1 VLPSLERVAARGSP
15 YLDALLGAIREEMD
29 AARGGP
35 APTHGPLRALGYAGW
50 SALLTYRPP
59 AS

>member
-15 YLDALLGAIREEMD
+15 YLDALLGAIREELR
-29 AARGGP
+29 AARYGP
-35 APTHGPLRALGYAGW
+35 APTHGALRALGYAGW
-50 SALLTYRPP
+50 RQLLAHHPP